1 MNFEASYSF
10 SSTDEMINNL
20 GLEESGPVQRFFTN
34 EVWRLS
40 DDYVPFDTGM
50 LKNNAAME
58 PDKILYMSI
67 YSKYQWYGELM
78 VDLDY
83 LVGAFPH
90 TKNGIQDGF
99 FSRPRVPKILDPKGR
114 KLNNFEGL
122 RGPYWTQRMWAD
134 RHEQIENSVKKFIE
148 SRRS

>member
-1 MNFEASYSF
+1 MLFRS
-10 SSTDEMINNL
+10 
-20 GLEESGPVQRFFTN
+20 
-34 EVWRLS
+34 
-40 DDYVPFDTGM
+40 FDTGM
-50 LKNNAAME
+50 LKNNVAME
-58 PDKILYMSI
+58 PNRILYMSI

-78 VDLDY
+78 VDPDY

-99 FSRPRVPKILDPKGR
+99 FSRSGVPKILDPSGR